1 MKKSTIKLAMYLNYF
16 VFAILLNSVGI
27 VILKAQNN
35 YGVDELQASILEAFK
50 DLPIA
55 IVSFLI
61 ASFLPRLGYKKAMLI
76 GLALVTVACIAMY
89 FGNSF
94 EAAKILFATVGVSF
108 ALIKVSVYSLIG
120 TVTEN
125 QKEHNSLMSSIEGVF
140 MIGIALAYFLFPA
153 FNSETNPDAWLNVYW
168 LLAAISLLSFGFL
181 FFAKFEN
188 QTDIPGVDL
197 MDDFAQMFKLFAKL
211 LTIVFVI
218 SAFLFVMIEQGIMT
232 WLPTFNDK
240 VLHLPENVSIMMA
253 SILAITLAV
262 GRLLAGVITKKIN
275 WIWVLTFCII
285 MAMLIVIFVLP
296 RTVGLEVKE
305 INTLSDIPLIGF
317 AFPLVG
323 LFIAPIYPL
332 LNSVVLSA
340 LPKKLHSSMTGLI
353 VVFSALG
360 GTLGS
365 RVIGYLFKN
374 EGPENA
380 FYYTLIP
387 MAMLL
392 ISFFILKK
400 LTGNS
405 TAVLEVKN
413 SGH

>member
-1 MKKSTIKLAMYLNYF
+1 MKKNSIKIAMYLNYF

-27 VILKAQNN
+27 VILKAQKN
-35 YGVDELQASILEAFK
+35 YGVNEIQASILEAFK

-61 ASFLPRLGYKKAMLI
+61 ASFLPRIGYKKAMLI
-76 GLALVTVACIAMY
+76 GLGLVVFACISMY

-94 EAAKILFATVGVSF
+94 DTAKLLFATVGVSF

-120 TVTEN
+120 TITEN

-140 MIGIALAYFLFPA
+140 MIGIALAYFIFPA
-153 FNSETNPDAWLNVYW
+153 FNSETNPDAWLNVY
-168 LLAAISLLSFGFL
+168 LFLALISLLSFGFL

-188 QTDIPGVDL
+188 QTQIPGVDL
-197 MDDFAQMFKLFAKL
+197 ADDFKQMFQLFAKL
-211 LTIVFVI
+211 LAIVFVI

-253 SILAITLAV
+253 SILAVSLAA
-262 GRLLAGVITKKIN
+262 GRLIAGQITKKID
-275 WIWVLTFCII
+275 WIWVLVVCII
-285 MAMLIVIFVLP
+285 SAMLIVLFVLP
-296 RTVGLEVKE
+296 KTVGIEVVT
-305 INTLSDIPLIGF
+305 INSLSDIPLIGF

-332 LNSVVLSA
+332 LNSVILSA

-365 RVIGYLFKN
+365 RIIGWLFMN
-374 EGPENA
+374 QGPENA
-380 FYYTLIP
+380 FYFTLIP
-387 MAMLL
+387 MSLL
-392 ISFFILKK
+392 LVSFFVLKK
-400 LTGNS
+400 LT
-405 TAVLEVKN
+405 AKN
-413 SGH
+413 EI

>member
-1 MKKSTIKLAMYLNYF
+1 MKKSTIKIAMYLNYF

-27 VILKAQNN
+27 VILKAQKN
-35 YGVDELQASILEAFK
+35 YGVDELQASVLEAFK

-61 ASFLPRLGYKKAMLI
+61 ASFLPRIGYKKAMLI
-76 GLALVTVACIAMY
+76 GLALVSAACVTMY

-94 EAAKILFATVGVSF
+94 SAAKILFATVGVSF

-120 TVTEN
+120 TVTGN

-153 FNSETNPDAWLNVYW
+153 FNSENNPDAWLNVYW
-168 LLAAISLLSFGFL
+168 LLAAISVLSFSFL
-181 FFAKFEN
+181 FFTKFEK
-188 QTDIPGVDL
+188 QTEIAGVDL
-197 MDDFAQMFKLFAKL
+197 LDDFKQMFKLFAKL

-240 VLHLPENVSIMMA
+240 VLHLPENISIMMA
-253 SILAITLAV
+253 SILAISLAA
-262 GRLLAGVITKKIN
+262 GRLLAGVITKYIN

-285 MAMLIVIFVLP
+285 MAMLLVVFVLP

-305 INTLSDIPLIGF
+305 INSLSDIPVMGF

-340 LPKKLHSSMTGLI
+340 LPNKLHSSMTGLI

-387 MAMLL
+387 MSLL
-392 ISFFILKK
+392 LVSFFILKK
-400 LTGNS
+400 LTAKS
-405 TAVLEVKN
+405 
-413 SGH
+413 

>member
-1 MKKSTIKLAMYLNYF
+1 MNKSTIKLAMYLNYF

-27 VILKAQNN
+27 VILKAQKN
-35 YGVDELQASILEAFK
+35 YGVNEVQASILEAFK

-61 ASFLPRLGYKKAMLI
+61 ASFLPRIGYKKAMLI
-76 GLALVTVACIAMY
+76 GLGLVTFACVSMY

-94 EAAKILFATVGVSF
+94 GTAKLLFATVGVSF
-108 ALIKVSVYSLIG
+108 ALIKVSIYSLIG
-120 TVTEN
+120 TITEN
-125 QKEHNSLMSSIEGVF
+125 QKEHNSLMSNIEGVF
-140 MIGIALAYFLFPA
+140 MIGVALAYFLFPA
-153 FNSETNPDAWLNVYW
+153 FNSDTNPDSWLNVYL
-168 LLAAISLLSFGFL
+168 LLAFISLLSFGFL

-188 QTDIPGVDL
+188 KTQIIGGDL
-197 MDDFAQMFKLFAKL
+197 ADDFRQMFKLFAKL

-240 VLHLPENVSIMMA
+240 VLHLPENISIMMA
-253 SILAITLAV
+253 SILAISLAV
-262 GRLLAGVITKKIN
+262 GRLIAGEITKKIN
-275 WIWVLTFCII
+275 WLWVLVFCII
-285 MAMLIVIFVLP
+285 SAMLIVLFVLP
-296 RTVGLEVKE
+296 KTVGLQVTA
-305 INTLSDIPLIGF
+305 INSLSDIPLIGF

-332 LNSVVLSA
+332 LNSVILSA
-340 LPKKLHSSMTGLI
+340 LPKHLHSSMTGLI

-365 RVIGYLFKN
+365 RIIGWLFMNK
-374 EGPENA
+374 GPENA
-380 FYYTLIP
+380 FYFTLIP
-387 MAMLL
+387 MILLL

-400 LTGNS
+400 LTS
-405 TAVLEVKN
+405 KN
-413 SGH
+413 EIEAKY

>member
-1 MKKSTIKLAMYLNYF
+1 MKKNAIKIAMYLNYF

-27 VILKAQNN
+27 VILKSQKN
-35 YGVDELQASILEAFK
+35 YGVNEIQASILEAFK

-61 ASFLPRLGYKKAMLI
+61 ASFLPRIGYKKAMLI
-76 GLALVTVACIAMY
+76 GLGLVTFACMSMY

-94 EAAKILFATVGVSF
+94 DSAKLLFATVGVSF

-120 TVTEN
+120 TITQN

-153 FNSETNPDAWLNVYW
+153 FNSDTNPDAWLNVY
-168 LLAAISLLSFGFL
+168 LFLAVISILSFAFL
-181 FFAKFEN
+181 FFTKSEN
-188 QTDIPGVDL
+188 QTQIPGVDL
-197 MDDFAQMFKLFAKL
+197 ADDFKQMFKLFAKL
-211 LTIVFVI
+211 LTLVFVM

-240 VLHLPENVSIMMA
+240 VLHLPENISIMMA
-253 SILAITLAV
+253 SILAISLAA
-262 GRLLAGVITKKIN
+262 GRLLAGEITKKID
-275 WIWVLTFCII
+275 WIWVLVVCII
-285 MAMLIVIFVLP
+285 CAMLIVLFVLP
-296 RTVGLEVKE
+296 KTVGLQVVN
-305 INTLSDIPLIGF
+305 INSLSDIPLIGF

-332 LNSVVLSA
+332 LNSVILSA

-353 VVFSALG
+353 VVFSAIG

-365 RVIGYLFKN
+365 RIIGWLFMN
-374 EGPENA
+374 QGPENA
-380 FYYTLIP
+380 FYFTLIP
-387 MAMLL
+387 MTLLL

-400 LTGNS
+400 LTS
-405 TAVLEVKN
+405 KN
-413 SGH
+413 EI

>member
-1 MKKSTIKLAMYLNYF
+1 MKKNAVKIAMYLNYF

-27 VILKAQNN
+27 VILKSQKN
-35 YGVDELQASILEAFK
+35 YGVNEIQASILEAFK

-55 IVSFLI
+55 IVSFFI

-76 GLALVTVACIAMY
+76 GLGLVTLACISMY
-89 FGNSF
+89 LGNSF
-94 EAAKILFATVGVSF
+94 DTAKLLFATVGVSF

-120 TVTEN
+120 TITSN

-153 FNSETNPDAWLNVYW
+153 FNSDTNPNAWLNVY
-168 LLAAISLLSFGFL
+168 LFLALIAMLSFGFL
-181 FFAKFEN
+181 FFTKFESKVE
-188 QTDIPGVDL
+188 IPGVNL
-197 MDDFAQMFKLFAKL
+197 ADDFRQMFKLFAKL

-240 VLHLPENVSIMMA
+240 VLHLPENISIMMA
-253 SILAITLAV
+253 SILAISLAA
-262 GRLLAGVITKKIN
+262 GRLIAGQITKHID
-275 WIWVLTFCII
+275 WLWVLVICII
-285 MAMLIVIFVLP
+285 CAMLIVLFVLP
-296 RTVGLEVKE
+296 KTVGLDVIA
-305 INTLSDIPLIGF
+305 INSLSDIPLIGF

-332 LNSVVLSA
+332 LNSVILSA
-340 LPKKLHSSMTGLI
+340 LPNKLHSSMTGLI

-365 RVIGYLFKN
+365 RIIGWLFMN
-374 EGPENA
+374 QGPENA
-380 FYYTLIP
+380 FYFTLIP
-387 MAMLL
+387 MTLLL

-400 LTGNS
+400 LTS
-405 TAVLEVKN
+405 KN
-413 SGH
+413 ES

>member
-1 MKKSTIKLAMYLNYF
+1 MKKDAIKLALYLNYF

-27 VILKAQNN
+27 VILKAQKN
-35 YGVDELQASILEAFK
+35 YGVDELQASVLEAFK

-61 ASFLPRLGYKKAMLI
+61 ASFLPRIGYKKAMLI
-76 GLALVTVACIAMY
+76 GLALVSVACIAMY

-94 EAAKILFATVGVSF
+94 DMAKVLFATVGVSF
-108 ALIKVSVYSLIG
+108 ALIKVSVYALIG
-120 TVTEN
+120 SITN
-125 QKEHNSLMSSIEGVF
+125 SQQEHNSLMSSIEGVF

-153 FNSETNPDAWLNVYW
+153 FNSDVNPDAWLDVYW
-168 LLAAISLLSFGFL
+168 LLAALSLVSFGFL
-181 FFAKFEN
+181 FWTNFEN
-188 QTDIPGVDL
+188 QTEIAGVNL
-197 MDDFAQMFKLFAKL
+197 ADDFMQMFKLLAKL
-211 LTIVFVI
+211 LTVIFVI
-218 SAFLFVMIEQGIMT
+218 SAFLFVMIEQGIMS
-232 WLPTFNDK
+232 WLPTFNSK
-240 VLHLPENVSIMMA
+240 VLHLPENISIMMA
-253 SILAITLAV
+253 SILAVSLAT
-262 GRLLAGVITKKIN
+262 GRLLAGVITKKVN
-275 WIWVLTFCII
+275 WIWVLSVCII
-285 MAMLIVIFVLP
+285 AAMLIVIFVLP
-296 RTVGLEVKE
+296 KTIGLNVKE
-305 INTLSDIPLIGF
+305 INSLRDIPLIGF

-340 LPKKLHSSMTGLI
+340 LPKILHSSMTGLI

-365 RVIGYLFKN
+365 RFIGYLFKS

-387 MAMLL
+387 MSVLL

-400 LTGNS
+400 LT
-405 TAVLEVKN
+405 AKP
-413 SGH
+413 